1 MKKTIAA
8 LSFLAAAAC
17 QGPGGTDVGAGSDS
31 TQDSNLTVVH
41 APFDSA
47 VDGKQVKLYTL
58 SNRNGM
64 KVAITNY
71 GGRIVSLEVPGK
83 DGKVRD
89 VVVGFGTINDY
100 LTTTEKY
107 FGATIGRVGNRIAK
121 GAFKIDTASYSLFI
135 NNGPNSLHGG
145 KAGFDSKVWDVKS
158 ATDSSLEISYVSP
171 DGEEGYPGTLT
182 TTVRF
187 TVLPENTLD
196 IKYEASTDKKT
207 VVNLTNHAFFNLNG
221 EGSGTI
227 NNHLLQINADAF
239 TPVDST
245 LIPTGKLAPVTGTPF
260 DFRKPVTIGAR
271 ISAADQQLKFG
282 GGYDHNFVL
291 NGKAGTLRQAAVATG
306 DQSGIVMETWTVE
319 PGIQFYGGN
328 FMAGKNTFKT
338 GAKDEYR
345 TAFCLETQ
353 HYPDAP
359 NHKNFP
365 PILLEPGKKYETE
378 TQYRFSVVN

>member
-17 QGPGGTDVGAGSDS
+17 QGPADQHRGLDVTQVPDQAGI
-31 TQDSNLTVVH
+31 H
-41 APFDSA
+41 APFDTTL
-47 VDGKQVKLYTL
+47 DGKPVKLYIL
-58 SNRNGM
+58 SSKNGM
-64 KVAITNY
+64 KVSITNY

-83 DGKVRD
+83 DGKLRD
-89 VVVGFGTINDY
+89 VVVGFGSINDY

-121 GAFKIDTASYSLFI
+121 GSFKIDTATYSLFN

-145 KAGFDSKVWDVKS
+145 KSGFDSKVWDVKS
-158 ATDSSLEISYVSP
+158 STDSSLVISYVSP
-171 DGEEGYPGTLT
+171 DGEEGYPGALT
-182 TTVRF
+182 STVAF
-187 TVLPENTLD
+187 TVLPGNTLD

-221 EGSGTI
+221 EGSGSV
-227 NNHLLQINADAF
+227 NNHLLQINAASF

-245 LIPTGKLAPVTGTPF
+245 LIPTGKIAPVAGTPF
-260 DFRKPVTIGAR
+260 DFRKPVTIGSR
-271 ISAADQQLKFG
+271 IEAADQQLKFG

-291 NGKAGTLRQAAVATG
+291 NGKAGALRQAAIATG

-319 PGIQFYGGN
+319 PGLQFYGGN

-365 PILLEPGKKYETE
+365 SILLEPGKKYETE
-378 TQYRFSVVN
+378 TQYRFSVVK